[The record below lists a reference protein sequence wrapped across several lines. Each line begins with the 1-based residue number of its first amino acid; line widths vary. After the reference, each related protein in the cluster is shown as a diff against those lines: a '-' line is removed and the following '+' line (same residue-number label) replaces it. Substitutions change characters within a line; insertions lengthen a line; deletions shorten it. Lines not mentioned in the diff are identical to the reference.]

1 MYRINKRMVRKTVML
16 PWRQGVGDKVYEN
29 ECDTVRIAHPEV
41 SLYLICTHTHTHNI
55 HTYTHTHN
63 THTHTQNTHNTHT
76 HYIALY
82 IIRPTSYRR
91 APFFEGY
98 KFREWSKKGSLWK
111 LFPPNDIG
119 RALYNTCELTRN
131 GFCVN
136 FR

>member
-1 MYRINKRMVRKTVML
+1 ML

-29 ECDTVRIAHPEV
+29 ECDTVRMAHPEV
-41 SLYLICTHTHTHNI
+41 SLYLICTHAQHTHI
-55 HTYTHTHN
+55 
-63 THTHTQNTHNTHT
+63 HTHTYTHT

-82 IIRPTSYRR
+82 IIRPTSYHR

-98 KFREWSKKGSLWK
+98 KFRERSKKGSLWK